1 MSKEGKDITKL
12 DYNSLVRQS
21 NEIVEANYKL
31 TLAEQKIMLCLI
43 ANIDTSKDNFEVAR
57 INAKSLSDACGF
69 NPKSGYHQLETAIK
83 NLMKRIIVLKHRDGS
98 GWYASHWVQTCDY
111 IQGSDDTLSYVQ
123 YELDPRLCPHFLQL
137 RERFLKLHLNSLV
150 SFSHVYSTRFYM
162 IFKNHMK
169 IGHVKCTFAEIIK
182 LFELPKSYETSINNL
197 KSKVI
202 RRAIDEINEKSDMI
216 VEYSYYKGDG
226 RKHIGVNFSFHQK
239 PGSNEPPVSTQ
250 PLKKSPFAG
259 LDEEQENVLKQLVG
273 SKWEVTEDVAL
284 KMIKKYPLDEIKA
297 NIKYANKYLEG
308 KRNPAGWLIKCIEQ
322 DFAKKTQKADAT
334 TQASSDSKEYEQTD
348 LLNALLEEDARQND
362 SDSTTLGTLS
372 INHIKSE
379 LKEKGA
385 LSKVMEAKLKSVGM
399 TIDEFVKL
407 YM

>member
-1 MSKEGKDITKL
+1 
-12 DYNSLVRQS
+12 
-21 NEIVEANYKL
+21 
-31 TLAEQKIMLCLI
+31 
-43 ANIDTSKDNFEVAR
+43 
-57 INAKSLSDACGF
+57 
-69 NPKSGYHQLETAIK
+69 
-83 NLMKRIIVLKHRDGS
+83 
-98 GWYASHWVQTCDY
+98 
-111 IQGSDDTLSYVQ
+111 
-123 YELDPRLCPHFLQL
+123 
-137 RERFLKLHLNSLV
+137 
-150 SFSHVYSTRFYM
+150 
-162 IFKNHMK
+162 MK

-284 KMIKKYPLDEIKA
+284 KMIKKHPLDEIKA

-334 TQASSDSKEYEQTD
+334 MQASSDSKEYEQTD

-362 SDSTTLGTLS
+362 SDPTTLGTLS